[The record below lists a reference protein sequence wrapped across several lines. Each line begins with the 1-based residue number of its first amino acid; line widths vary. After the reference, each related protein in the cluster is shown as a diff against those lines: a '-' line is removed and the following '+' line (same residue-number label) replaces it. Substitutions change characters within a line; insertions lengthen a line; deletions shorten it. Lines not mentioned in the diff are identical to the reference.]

1 MRMHTEN
8 PILEARLSL
17 QMRQTE
23 FARALG
29 VSQAT
34 VSRWEA
40 DKHQI
45 SQVVLMAVDRLVEQ
59 SKAEQAA

>member
-1 MRMHTEN
+1 MPTEN

-40 DKHQI
+40 DIHQI
-45 SQVVLMAVDRLVEQ
+45 SQPVLMAVNLLVEQ
-59 SKAEQAA
+59 RKSGAAA